1 MKQLRT
7 RSNRKPRVRVAVIGT
22 GWIAE
27 KVYLP
32 SLLNH
37 PGIEVAAAYDP
48 SAEMLARFSRHAGL
62 GPAAL
67 GLEACWAPDIDA
79 VLLCTPPSVHAQQIA
94 RFVARGKYVLCEKP
108 VFRHTSELD
117 QIGDASVVA
126 KRLMGSASMRLRRD
140 VRLLLQ
146 WITKGLIGPL
156 EYVRLGWWREKGVP
170 SAGSWRTDPQ
180 HAPMG
185 VMEDLGPHL
194 LDLLAYL
201 VSKRIWNELHVTTA
215 TSRCRYGND
224 MQRSASWFNSELRE
238 PYVVPDQASATFV
251 SNTGTKVEVEVCW
264 ANDLPGDY
272 CSLWFQG
279 RDGTASLKGLLGLSN
294 LRRSSEQS
302 CSLEIEGRSPEIHYF
317 PVGPEL
323 QMQAFADS
331 INVFAGFCKGVRGAT
346 SNYSEIELVTKWLTE
361 IQQISQDVPATAA
374 GMFSL
379 KSSSLLNAGAAE

>member
-1 MKQLRT
+1 MKQLQS
-7 RSNRKPRVRVAVIGT
+7 RSNAKPPVRVAVIGT

-27 KVYLP
+27 KVYLL

-37 PGIEVAAAYDP
+37 PGIQVAAAHDP
-48 SAEMLARFSRHAGL
+48 SAAVLARFSQHAGL

-79 VLLCTPPSVHAQQIA
+79 VLLCTPPSVHATQIA
-94 RFVARGKYVLCEKP
+94 RSIALGKYVLCEKP
-108 VFRHTSELD
+108 VFRHTSELER
-117 QIGDASVVA
+117 IGNVSAVA

-146 WITKGLIGPL
+146 WITQGLIGPL
-156 EYVRLGWWREKGVP
+156 EHVRLGWWREKGVP

-194 LDLLAYL
+194 LDLLASL
-201 VSKRIWNELHVTTA
+201 VSNRLWNELYVTSA
-215 TSRCRYGND
+215 ISHCRYGDD
-224 MQRSASWFNSELRE
+224 MQRSASWFNSGPRGAYL
-238 PYVVPDQASATFV
+238 VPDQASATFV
-251 SNTGTKVEVEVCW
+251 SDKGAKVEVEVCW

-279 RDGTASLKGLLGLSN
+279 RNGTATFKGLLGLSN
-294 LRRSSEQS
+294 SRRSSEQS
-302 CSLEIEGRSPEIHYF
+302 CILEIEDRRPEIHHF

-331 INVFAGFCKGVRGAT
+331 VDVFAGFCKGVCRAA
-346 SNYSEIELVTKWLTE
+346 SSYSEIQLVTKWLTD
-361 IQQISQDVPATAA
+361 IQEISQGVPAKTAA
-374 GMFSL
+374 M
-379 KSSSLLNAGAAE
+379 SSLRPSSILNAGAAE